1 MKKCKF
7 CLAEIEDGV
16 TRCPYCGK
24 DLEETVEKTSD
35 AEAPAEETPVEEVP
49 AEEKEKMAEIQ
60 PGITKVTPAK
70 IALAVAAIVVLV
82 AILVGIIFVGMN
94 TAVKTETSV
103 ETSEQTVPVETVPA
117 TIPADGEKG
126 TVTEKGTYTASDAEV
141 IANKDTVVAKIGDR
155 QLTNGQLQ
163 VYYWM
168 GYHNFMSANY
178 AYAQYFGLDMTKPL
192 DVQTMDP
199 MLHGQDIS
207 MTWQQYFLQFG
218 LESWRQVQAVALEAE
233 ANGLSIDPQD
243 QAALDNLQQTMEEN
257 VKTYDVT
264 LDEYLAMNF
273 GPGAGLEEYKN
284 YQKVYF
290 DGAPY
295 YAAETAKFVPT
306 DSDIEAYFEAH
317 AEEYASGG
325 ITKDTKYVDV
335 RHILLQPENAKEDG
349 TYADEDWAACEKK
362 AQEILDGYLAGETT
376 EEAFA
381 ALAKEHSTDPGSKD
395 NGGLYEG
402 IYVGQ
407 MVEPFEDWCFDET
420 RKAGDT
426 GLVKTTYGYH
436 IMYYVGAQTDVWKT
450 YASQD
455 WVSEKTNELLE
466 AAIAKHEMEVY
477 YDKINLGLLMEQK

>member
-1 MKKCKF
+1 MMKCKF
-7 CLAEIEDGV
+7 CLAEIEDGAV
-16 TRCPYCGK
+16 RCPCCGK
-24 DLEETVEKTSD
+24 DLEEKV
-35 AEAPAEETPVEEVP
+35 EETPVEATIVEEVP
-49 AEEKEKMAEIQ
+49 AEE
-60 PGITKVTPAK
+60 TPAEEVAAEETAPVETKKAAPGK
-70 IALAVAAIVVLV
+70 IALAVVAIVVLI
-82 AILVGIIFVGMN
+82 AILVGLIFVGMN
-94 TAVKTETSV
+94 TPVKEEVSTEVT
-103 ETSEQTVPVETVPA
+103 VETVPA
-117 TIPADGEKG
+117 TVPADGEKG
-126 TVTEKGTYTASDAEV
+126 TVAEKGTYTASDEEV
-141 IANKDTVVAKIGDR
+141 IANKDTVVAKIGDKT
-155 QLTNGQLQ
+155 LTNGQLQ

-199 MLHGQDIS
+199 MLHGQDLT

-233 ANGLSIDPQD
+233 ANGLSMDPQD
-243 QAALDNLQQTMEEN
+243 QVSLDNLQQTMEES

-273 GPGAGLEEYKN
+273 GSGAGLEEYRN

-290 DGAPY
+290 EGAPY

-306 DSDIEAYFEAH
+306 DSDIEAYFDAH
-317 AEEYASGG
+317 AEEYANGG

-335 RHILLQPENAKEDG
+335 RHILLQPENPKEDG

-362 AQEILDGYLAGETT
+362 AQEILDGYLAGEMT

-381 ALAKEHSTDPGSKD
+381 ALAEEHSTDPGSKD

-402 IYVGQ
+402 VYVGQ
-407 MVEPFEDWCFDET
+407 MVEPFETWCFDEN
-420 RKAGDT
+420 RQIGDT

-455 WVSEKTNELLE
+455 WVSEKSNELLE